1 MFQVSSLY
9 LVLIPF
15 QQHFYDCLQQAA
27 FSTCWSVIFI
37 TKQKGSLDAM
47 EVIETIMIR
56 PGVVAE
62 REESN
67 SVVEPGNHLV
77 SVISDVLGKQN
88 LGQRPCA
95 CKLLE

>member
-1 MFQVSSLY
+1 
-9 LVLIPF
+9 
-15 QQHFYDCLQQAA
+15 
-27 FSTCWSVIFI
+27 
-37 TKQKGSLDAM
+37 M

-62 REESN
+62 RGESD
-67 SVVEPGNHLV
+67 SVVVPGNRLV
-77 SVISDVLGKQN
+77 SVTSDIFGKQN

>member
-1 MFQVSSLY
+1 
-9 LVLIPF
+9 
-15 QQHFYDCLQQAA
+15 
-27 FSTCWSVIFI
+27 
-37 TKQKGSLDAM
+37 M

-62 REESN
+62 RGESD
-67 SVVEPGNHLV
+67 SVVVPGNHLV